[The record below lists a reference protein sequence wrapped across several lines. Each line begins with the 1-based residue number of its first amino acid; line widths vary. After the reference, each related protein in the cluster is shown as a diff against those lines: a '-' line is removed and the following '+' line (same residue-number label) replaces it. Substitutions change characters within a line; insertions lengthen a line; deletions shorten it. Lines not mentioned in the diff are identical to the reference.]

1 MIVQAQAA
9 SEVSRY
15 FFGPYIPQAL
25 VRRSLLP
32 VLPLPRGLA
41 LQAVHTSDIARA
53 FALACTT
60 PVSGAFNI
68 AAEPVLDHDTLAQLL
83 QARWVPIPA
92 RVLRAGVDA
101 AWRARLITI
110 DPGWVDMGMR
120 LPLLD
125 TTRARTEL
133 GWTPTRDALSA
144 VDELLDAIPRHEG
157 GPTPV
162 LRPRASAPGRL
173 LEVARALIPGAGGVG

>member
-1 MIVQAQAA
+1 V
-9 SEVSRY
+9 
-15 FFGPYIPQAL
+15 
-25 VRRSLLP
+25 LLP

-41 LQAVHTSDIARA
+41 LQAVHTSDVAKA
-53 FALACTT
+53 FALACVT
-60 PVSGAFNI
+60 PVSGAFNV
-68 AAEPVLDHDTLAQLL
+68 AAEPVLDRHTLAEVLH
-83 QARWVPIPA
+83 ARWVPIPA
-92 RVLRAGVDA
+92 PVLRAAVAG

-133 GWTPTRDALSA
+133 GWTPARDALSA
-144 VDELLDAIPRHEG
+144 VAEILDAIPRHEG